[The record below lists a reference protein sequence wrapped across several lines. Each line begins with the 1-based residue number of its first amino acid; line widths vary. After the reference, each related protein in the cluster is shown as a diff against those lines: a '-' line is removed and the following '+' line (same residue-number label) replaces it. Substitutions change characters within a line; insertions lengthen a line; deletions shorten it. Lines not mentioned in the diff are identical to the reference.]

1 MIKNLTILSFIFGT
15 FTLIAQNGSVDQL
28 SKAQEIRKKYIGG
41 DIPAGQYAA
50 SKSLYVDP
58 FIGTGGHGHTFPG
71 ATAPFGMMQL
81 SPDTR
86 YEGWDGCGGYHYSDS
101 VIYGFSHT
109 HLSGTGVPDYCDLLL
124 VPQSG
129 TPKTTPGYKDP
140 KGYGDLFS
148 HDQENASP
156 GFYEV
161 RLLNQQINVR
171 LTTSKR
177 AGMHEYTFLN
187 KKGKKFILIDL
198 DHRDRLLSQGMK
210 IHSKHT
216 ISGHR
221 VSEAWASN
229 QHFYFQLELSVPFE
243 KSRIVDKDGQHKLLL
258 TFPSETDKILVK
270 VGMSAVSEDGA
281 KNNLITEITDW
292 DFNALRAETVKA
304 WDIELGKIDF
314 QSPDK
319 KTMINFYSA
328 LYHTFIQPN
337 IFNDVSGEYRGRDNK
352 IHKISDGEEQ
362 YTVFSLWDTYRATH
376 PLYTLIQQKRTN
388 SFIHTFLRQYDQG
401 GDLPVWEL
409 AGNETECMIG
419 YHSASV
425 IADAYNKGIRDFD
438 AEKALNAMVATSNFD
453 ELGKRFFRNNG
464 FISSGDEPESVSKTL
479 EYAYDDFCIA
489 KMATDLG
496 KMDVYQKYYKSALNF
511 INVHDPKTGFM
522 RARRN
527 GLWYSPFDP
536 SEVNFNYTEANSWQ
550 YSLYAPHA
558 IDVLSEMMGGK
569 DSLEHW
575 LDRLFTT
582 EMELS
587 GRHQV
592 DITGL
597 IGQYAHGNEPSH
609 HMAYLY
615 NYTNASHKTSKYVDQ
630 IFKEIYNNTPD
641 GLSGNEDCGQ
651 MSAWYVLSSMGLYQV
666 TPGHAWY
673 DFGRPLM
680 NEVTLH
686 LENGKNL
693 KIRALNNNS
702 ENMYIQSITWNG
714 KPWLMNEIAHST
726 IWEGGELVFTM
737 GAKPSP
743 EKRTCS
749 YSAMAKTNLIQFSF
763 VPSPYFTNEQ
773 RIFEETVDVQ
783 LDHLKAFNHE
793 EISLQYRFLT
803 DTTKVFTYSKPIS
816 LDKTTVIEARQVN
829 AVGPAFD
836 GAMPSVTVN
845 FSPWVKAEFIKRDKN
860 VSLELKST
868 YSPQYAS
875 AGPATL
881 IDAVHGTKEF
891 RTGDWQGYNAQDLVT
906 EVKFTEPRILKEVG
920 ISCLQDMKSWI
931 FFPSSIEIEI
941 SYDGV
946 VFEKLPTILSN
957 KPYVSNAQSPE
968 SIPSFSSYVGPTTA
982 EFYRQTRSVRP
993 IAAFRV
999 IAKNYGKCPAW
1010 HLGAGNDTWLF
1021 SDELIFR

>member
-1 MIKNLTILSFIFGT
+1 MTKNLLFLIFILGSFT
-15 FTLIAQNGSVDQL
+15 FLGQNNSVDQL
-28 SKAQEIRKKYIGG
+28 SKAQEIRKKYVGG
-41 DIPAGQYAA
+41 DIPNAQFSA

-71 ATAPFGMMQL
+71 ATSPFGMMQL

-86 YEGWDGCGGYHYSDS
+86 YDGWDGCGGYHYSDS
-101 VIYGFSHT
+101 IIYGFSHT

-129 TPKTTPGYKDP
+129 TPKTTPGYIDP
-140 KGYGDLFS
+140 KGYGDRFS

-161 RLLNQQINVR
+161 KLLNQQINVR
-171 LTTSKR
+171 LTVSER
-177 AGMHEYTFLN
+177 AGIHEYTFLN

-198 DHRDRLLSQGMK
+198 DHRDRLLAQGMK
-210 IHSKHT
+210 IHTKKT
-216 ISGHR
+216 ISGYR
-221 VSEAWASN
+221 ISESWASN
-229 QHFYFQLELSVPFE
+229 QHFYFHLELSVPYE
-243 KSRIVDKDGQHKLLL
+243 KSRIINKDGQHKLLL
-258 TFPSETDKILVK
+258 TFPAETQQILVK

-281 KNNLITEITDW
+281 KNNLITEISDW
-292 DFNALRAETVKA
+292 DFNALRARTVKS
-304 WDIELGKIDF
+304 WDLELSRIDF
-314 QSPDK
+314 KSSDS

-337 IFNDVSGEYRGRDNK
+337 VFSDLSGEYRGRDNQ
-352 IHKISDGEEQ
+352 IHKITNDKDQ

-376 PLYTLIQQKRTN
+376 PLYTLIQQERTS
-388 SFIHTFLRQYDQG
+388 SFIHTFLRQFDEG

-425 IADAYNKGIRDFD
+425 IADAYGKGIRDFD

-453 ELGKRFFRNNG
+453 ELGKRQFRKNG

-479 EYAYDDFCIA
+479 EYSYDDFCIA
-489 KMATDLG
+489 KMATDMG
-496 KMDVYQKYYKSALNF
+496 KVDIYQKYYRSALNF
-511 INVHDPKTGFM
+511 MNLYDPKTGFM

-575 LDRLFTT
+575 LDRLFNT

-587 GRHQV
+587 GREQV

-609 HMAYLY
+609 HMAYMY

-630 IFKEIYNNTPD
+630 IFKEMYNNTPD

-651 MSAWYVLSSMGLYQV
+651 MSAWYVLSALGLYQV
-666 TPGHAWY
+666 TPGHPWY
-673 DFGRPLM
+673 DFGRPLA
-680 NEVTLH
+680 NEATLN
-686 LENGKNL
+686 LENGKKL
-693 KIRALNNNS
+693 KIKTLNNSS
-702 ENMYIQSITWNG
+702 ENMYIQSITWNS
-714 KPWLMNEIAHST
+714 KPWSMNGIYHST
-726 IWEGGELVFTM
+726 LFDGGELVFTM
-737 GAKPSP
+737 GSKPSIQ
-743 EKRTCS
+743 KRSPSNSPLNKSTL
-749 YSAMAKTNLIQFSF
+749 TQFSYT
-763 VPSPYFTNEQ
+763 PSPFFTNEQ
-773 RIFEETVDVQ
+773 RIFEDKMDVTIN
-783 LDHLKAFNHE
+783 HLNPINDEK
-793 EISLQYRFLT
+793 ISIEYRFT
-803 DTTKVFTYSKPIS
+803 NDTTKVFIYSKAIS
-816 LDKTTVIEARQVN
+816 IDKSLSIEARQLNVLE
-829 AVGPAFD
+829 AHPSS
-836 GAMPSVTVN
+836 MPGSAYN
-845 FSPWVKAEFIKRDKN
+845 YSKWVSAEFIKRDKN
-860 VSLELKST
+860 VSLQLKST
-868 YSPQYAS
+868 YSPQYAA
-875 AGPATL
+875 AGPTTL
-881 IDAVHGTKEF
+881 IDGVHGTKEF

-906 EVKFTEPRILKEVG
+906 EVKFTEPRVLKEVG

-931 FFPSSIEIEI
+931 FYPSSIQIEI
-941 SYDGV
+941 SYDGIT
-946 VFEKLPTILSN
+946 FEKLAPIITN
-957 KPYVSNAQSPE
+957 KPYVSNAFTPG
-968 SIPSFSSYVGPTTA
+968 SIPSFTSYVGPTTA
-982 EFYRQTRSVRP
+982 EFYRQTLSVRP

-999 IAKNYGKCPAW
+999 IAKNYGICPAW
-1010 HLGAGNDTWLF
+1010 HLGAGNETWLF